1 MQPEE
6 IRRIFRAA
14 AGRPQHRLGQ
24 HFMVD
29 QKILQEIVATAE
41 LSPADIVLE
50 VGPGP
55 GNLTALLAA
64 KAGAVLA
71 VDIDKK
77 LLPAAARHWRGLTN
91 VRWLCADVLAGKH
104 HINPVVIQALP
115 ELAQPSGISDGDRH
129 IKLVANL
136 PYNIASPLV
145 AELLLRHWQTR
156 RAALLESLPKPQQSP
171 EPTNHGTC
179 GDSATEDHGC
189 GRTAAVGGSPFLCS
203 ADVPWRRNGGR
214 EQPAPAAALKRSES
228 NAAVRLVLTRLV
240 CTVQWEVAQRMRAV
254 PGTSDYGALGAFLQ
268 LLAQVRIV
276 RSIAPGSFWPPPKV
290 RSALVVLAPDEE
302 KVARVADAPRL
313 QRTLAILFAH
323 RRQNLANAIRHGFPI
338 DSPSEVRRLLAPA
351 GFTGQERVQE
361 ITPRQFL
368 RLAETLPNLV
378 PSIAHR
384 PHGVRPDFLVNA
396 GQQR

>member
-6 IRRIFRAA
+6 IRRILRAA
-14 AGRPQHRLGQ
+14 AGRPRHRWGQ

-104 HINPVVIQALP
+104 LINPVVIQALP
-115 ELAQPSGISDGDRH
+115 SLAQPIGISDGDRP

-156 RAALLESLPKPQQSP
+156 RAALLRPSPKP
-171 EPTNHGTC
+171 EDGHAATNYGTP
-179 GDSATEDHGC
+179 GDSVTGDYGC
-189 GRTAAVGGSPFLCS
+189 GRTAGGGSTFLGS
-203 ADVPWRRNGGR
+203 AGAPWHWSGCL
-214 EQPAPAAALKRSES
+214 EQSAPAADAKRSES
-228 NAAVRLVLTRLV
+228 NAALKLVLTRLV
-240 CTVQWEVAQRMRAV
+240 FTVQWEVAQRMRAA

-268 LLAQVRIV
+268 LLAHVRIV

-290 RSALVVLAPDEE
+290 RSALVVIEPDEE
-302 KVARVADAPRL
+302 KVAQVADAPHL

-323 RRQNLANAIRHGFPI
+323 RRQNLANAIHHGFPSA
-338 DSPSEVRRLLAPA
+338 SPSEVRRLLAPA
-351 GFTGQERVQE
+351 GFTSQERVQE

-368 RLAETLPNLV
+368 RLAQTLQNLV
-378 PSIAHR
+378 PSMAHGL
-384 PHGVRPDFLVNA
+384 HGMRPDFLANA
-396 GQQR
+396 GPQR